1 VNIANFPTAATVTA
15 WIRFDGT
22 DSNHRYFFAYG
33 VSSNAD
39 ELLIGVLGSNRQI
52 ALTLK
57 NRDLYSSSSGAVTT
71 GVWAWI
77 SLGYSAGT
85 VTLHVDGTQLSTV
98 VSFGSSN
105 PSGGLGAAG
114 TIAIGQESDGSVSA
128 TGFSAFDNAAYWIG
142 AIGQVCA
149 WVLDRIAE
157 VDTDFGCSQCIA
169 CICRAAM
176 KGSSHGLCVLLVPKF
191 RCRFSTSGR

>member
-1 VNIANFPTAATVTA
+1 MNIANFPTAATVTA

-22 DSNHRYFFAYG
+22 DSNQRYFFAYG
-33 VSSNAD
+33 VSSNVD
-39 ELLIGVLGSNRQI
+39 ELLIGVLGSNRRI

-57 NRDLYSSSSGAVTT
+57 NSDLYSSSSGAVTT

-85 VTLHVDGTQLSTV
+85 VTLHVD
-98 VSFGSSN
+98 
-105 PSGGLGAAG
+105 
-114 TIAIGQESDGSVSA
+114 GQESDGSVSA